1 MTLISGFILH
11 LPNVDLKCNTC
22 IVAKSHR
29 ISYLASLNKNVVI
42 FFLIH
47 SNVWGPSSVTVPSGY
62 RWFVIFVNDC
72 TRITW
77 LYQMKTKDE
86 VFLRP
91 NSQPRYEFFGSKMV
105 GSLLINT
112 FRPISNTMVYSTK
125 HLAPRPHN
133 KIVLSREK
141 ISISW
146 RPLALY
152 SLAHMFLIATGMM
165 QLPLL
170 YTCSFQSVEF

>member
-11 LPNVDLKCNTC
+11 LPNVDFKCNTC

-47 SNVWGPSSVTVPSGY
+47 SNVWGPSSVTAPSGY

-77 LYQMKTKDE
+77 VYQMKTKVE

-133 KIVLSREK
+133 KMVFDS
-141 ISISW
+141 
-146 RPLALY
+146 
-152 SLAHMFLIATGMM
+152 SLAVAVAMAPFNSRFDSPATAPFDSCPIGVSADSC
-165 QLPLL
+165 PA
-170 YTCSFQSVEF
+170 SAP